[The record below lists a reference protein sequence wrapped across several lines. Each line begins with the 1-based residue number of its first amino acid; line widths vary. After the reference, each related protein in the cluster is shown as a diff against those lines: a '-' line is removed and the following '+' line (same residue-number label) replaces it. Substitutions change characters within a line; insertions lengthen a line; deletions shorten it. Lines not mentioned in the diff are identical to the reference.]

1 MFYTGID
8 PMTMKKVYVPKTPA
22 EKAQQR
28 ALLQYFKPENR
39 QLVLS
44 ALKKAGR
51 YDLIGKGEK
60 CLVNSDAP
68 MNNRNKGASNKTKG
82 GRNNYGK
89 KKTKKIK

>member
-1 MFYTGID
+1 
-8 PMTMKKVYVPKTPA
+8 
-22 EKAQQR
+22 
-28 ALLQYFKPENR
+28 LQYYNPKNKEIIIK
-39 QLVLS
+39 

-60 CLVNSDAP
+60 CLVNADAP